1 MGRKGEKGGV
11 VGRKGEKGE
20 EWEREEVGKLLVGV
34 ATNGQQNT
42 LAQSKSTTATT
53 TTNASNMYYV

>member
-1 MGRKGEKGGV
+1 MGRKGEKGGE

-34 ATNGQQNT
+34 AANGQQNT
-42 LAQSKSTTATT
+42 LAQSKSTTT